1 MVHNVHQ
8 REFRTTGARLGD
20 LLDRVAEPG
29 GPLWPR
35 RWPPMVLA
43 GPLGVGVAG
52 GHGPIR
58 YRVAGYEPGRRVVF
72 EFTAPTPLHG
82 THTFEVRPGSGP
94 GTAVLRHELSGRLLG
109 LGVLSWPLVI
119 RWLHDAVLE
128 ELLDRAGYAVGDPP
142 ARPTRW
148 SPWVRVCR
156 RLIGAGSASA
166 PAPH

>member
-1 MVHNVHQ
+1 MVNNVHQ
-8 REFRTTGARLGD
+8 REFHTTEGRLGE

-43 GPLGVGVAG
+43 GPLAVGVAG

-58 YRVAGYEPGRRVVF
+58 YRVAEYRPGQRVVF
-72 EFTAPTPLHG
+72 EFTAPTPLQG
-82 THTFEVRPGSGP
+82 THALEVQPGPGP
-94 GTAVLRHELSGRLLG
+94 GTAVLRHDLSGRLIGLG
-109 LGVLSWPLVI
+109 LLSWPLVI

-142 ARPTRW
+142 ARPVRW
-148 SPWVRVCR
+148 SLWVRVGR
-156 RLIGAGSASA
+156 RLLGAGPAA
-166 PAPH
+166 PVRH